1 MRDSYLKMYLTL
13 NEVIFFFVAERV
25 IRTLKEIVIN
35 SISKN
40 VYIDKLDDIVNKYNN
55 THHSTVN
62 MKSVDVI
69 QPHLLKTNKEDPKC

>member
-1 MRDSYLKMYLTL
+1 M
-13 NEVIFFFVAERV
+13 
-25 IRTLKEIVIN
+25 VIN

>member
-1 MRDSYLKMYLTL
+1 MKENLLLLKDLIYKYMTL
-13 NEVIFFFVAERV
+13 IA
-25 IRTLKEIVIN
+25 
-35 SISKN
+35 KN